1 MSTVSASSSIGD
13 ILSQYGQSS
22 STSSTSSTTGSDLGK
37 DAFLNLLVTQL
48 QYQDPLNPSDDQEFL
63 AQMAQ
68 FSALE
73 QMQNLNKSFEMTQ
86 AAGLIGKVVSGT
98 YVDESTSESTE
109 VQGFVD
115 AVNVK
120 NGVTYLQINGENIEL
135 DNISNISYVD
145 YDSANV
151 QNAQET
157 NDTLSAIQEQ
167 LDTLTNLINGTGTDT
182 TDSTDTNATDNTS
195 A

>member
-1 MSTVSASSSIGD
+1 MSTISSSSSVSD
-13 ILSQYGQSS
+13 ILSQYGESS

-86 AAGLIGKVVSGT
+86 ASGLIGKVVSGT
-98 YVDESTSESTE
+98 YVNEATSETTA

-115 AVNVK
+115 AVNIS
-120 NGVTYLQINGENIEL
+120 NGVTYLEIDGENIEL
-135 DNISNISYVD
+135 DNISNISYID

-157 NDTLSAIQEQ
+157 NDTLEAIQEQ
-167 LDTLTNLINGTGTDT
+167 LDTLTDIINGTITDT
-182 TDSTDTNATDNTS
+182 TD
-195 A
+195 